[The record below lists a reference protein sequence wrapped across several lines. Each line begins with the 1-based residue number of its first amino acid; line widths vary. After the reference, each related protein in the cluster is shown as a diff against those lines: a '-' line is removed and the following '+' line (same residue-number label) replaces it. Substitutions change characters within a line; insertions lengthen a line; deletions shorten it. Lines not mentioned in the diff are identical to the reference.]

1 VTLAK
6 WLVLALL
13 ALPMAEL
20 VVFIVVAS
28 EIGFPGA
35 LLLALAT
42 SLAGGFILR
51 SSGRAHM
58 RRMRAAAAGERIA
71 VFQADATGMMVM
83 VAGIL
88 LLIPGFITDL
98 AGVLLLVAPLRRFV
112 GNLVRRRAARSQSER
127 DGIVDLAPD
136 EWQQVPEERLTHRP
150 PRADD
155 TGRHQD

>member
-1 VTLAK
+1 MTLAK

-13 ALPMAEL
+13 ALPVAEL
-20 VVFIVVAS
+20 AVFIAVAS
-28 EIGFPGA
+28 EIGFAGA

-98 AGVLLLVAPLRRFV
+98 AGLLLLVAPLRRFV
-112 GNLVRRRAARSQSER
+112 GNLVRRRTARAQSER

-136 EWQQVPEERLTHRP
+136 EWRQVPEEKLSHQ
-150 PRADD
+150 PRSGDD
-155 TGRHQD
+155 PRSNPE